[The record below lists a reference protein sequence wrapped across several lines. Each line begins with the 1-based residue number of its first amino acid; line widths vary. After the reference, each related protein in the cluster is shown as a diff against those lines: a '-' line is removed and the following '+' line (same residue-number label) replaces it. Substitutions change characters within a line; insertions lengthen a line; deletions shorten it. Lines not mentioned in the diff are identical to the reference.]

1 MAVYTSNPHGGG
13 YYPES
18 VQDLGAAPAAKP
30 LTRLANAAGAA
41 MSVALIIGIGVWG
54 YKLLVRDV
62 TGIPVVRAAAGDMR
76 VKPDNPGGQL
86 AENQGLSVNSV
97 ASEGTADRFA
107 ERLILAPKPLDLE
120 DEDQPILASMV
131 TSAPQLPARPAQAAK
146 PVPDVNAALQ
156 SGDVDGLVAQLTDG
170 IDPMEEDSSDDAVEP
185 TDVSASAADPLD
197 MAVSNAVAV
206 AMIEEPGV
214 KASLR
219 PKTRPATRAALATPA
234 SFTPETETDT
244 AQTREMDAAT
254 LPVGTRL
261 VQLGAFDSPEIAR
274 AQWDALNGRFGAY
287 LEGKARVVQEASS
300 GGRTFYRL
308 RAHGFV
314 DIADA
319 RRFCSALVAEN
330 ADCIPVVT
338 R

>member
-1 MAVYTSNPHGGG
+1 MAVYTSSPQAGGQFS
-13 YYPES
+13 ES
-18 VQDLGAAPAAKP
+18 TQEFGAAPAAKP
-30 LTRLANAAGAA
+30 LTKLTNIAGAA
-41 MSVALIIGIGVWG
+41 MSVALVIGIGVWG

-62 TGIPVVRAAAGDMR
+62 TGIPVVRASAGDMR
-76 VKPDNPGGQL
+76 VKPENPGGQL
-86 AENQGLSVNSV
+86 AENQGLSVNAVTSK
-97 ASEGTADRFA
+97 GTADQFA
-107 ERLILAPKPLDLE
+107 DRLILAPKPLALE
-120 DEDQPILASMV
+120 EEDQPVLAAMV
-131 TSAPQLPARPAQAAK
+131 TSAPQTAPEPATEPK

-156 SGDVDGLVAQLTDG
+156 SGDVDGLVAELTDG
-170 IDPMEEDSSDDAVEP
+170 MDPMEDGEGTLEP
-185 TDVSASAADPLD
+185 IEASASAGVDTLE

-219 PKTRPATRAALATPA
+219 PKTRPAGAARAIVTPA
-234 SFTPETETDT
+234 SFTPAPTV
-244 AQTREMDAAT
+244 AQTQELDADT
-254 LPVGTRL
+254 LPAGTRL
-261 VQLGAFDSPEIAR
+261 VQLGAFDTPEIAR
-274 AQWDALNGRFGAY
+274 SQWDTLNGRFGTY
-287 LEGKARVVQEASS
+287 LEGKARIIQEASS

-308 RAHGFV
+308 RAHGFA

>member
-1 MAVYTSNPHGGG
+1 MAVYTSSPHAGGQFS
-13 YYPES
+13 ES
-18 VQDLGAAPAAKP
+18 TQEFGTAPAVKP
-30 LTRLANAAGAA
+30 LTKLTNIAGAA
-41 MSVALIIGIGVWG
+41 MSVALVVGIGVWG

-86 AENQGLSVNSV
+86 AENQGLSVNAV
-97 ASEGTADRFA
+97 ASNGTADQYA
-107 ERLILAPKPLDLE
+107 DRLILAPKPLDLE
-120 DEDQPILASMV
+120 DEDQPVLAAMV
-131 TSAPQLPARPAQAAK
+131 TSEPQAPKPPQAAEK
-146 PVPDVNAALQ
+146 PVPDVNAALP
-156 SGDVDGLVAQLTDG
+156 SGDVDGLVAELTDG
-170 IDPMEEDSSDDAVEP
+170 VDPMEDGEGTLEP
-185 TDVSASAADPLD
+185 IKASASGGVDTLE

-206 AMIEEPGV
+206 AMIEAPGV

-219 PKTRPATRAALATPA
+219 PKTRPANAARAVVTPA
-234 SFTPETETDT
+234 SFTPDT
-244 AQTREMDAAT
+244 SSANVRELDAAT
-254 LPVGTRL
+254 LPAGTRL
-261 VQLGAFDSPEIAR
+261 VQLGAFDTPEIAR
-274 AQWDALNGRFGAY
+274 SQWDALNGRFGTY
-287 LEGKARVVQEASS
+287 LEGKDRIIQEASS

-308 RAHGFV
+308 RAHGFT